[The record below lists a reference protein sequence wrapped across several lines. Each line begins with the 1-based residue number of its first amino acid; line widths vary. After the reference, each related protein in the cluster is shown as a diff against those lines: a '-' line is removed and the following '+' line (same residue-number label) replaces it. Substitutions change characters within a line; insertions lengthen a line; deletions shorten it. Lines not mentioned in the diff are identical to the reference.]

1 MSSLLEEAI
10 VDATALK
17 DAALKNAENTVL
29 ERYSTEVKRALDT
42 LLEQDELGLGGG
54 LGFGDDT
61 PEADMGF
68 VKEVPYA
75 FQSPELNE
83 AAEEELIEIDLGK
96 LKERMALEEEEGIEA
111 SPDELLEAEEVAD
124 ELSEGDEELDEGE
137 LDKMA
142 AREEPESAMSV
153 AATTGTGDEEG
164 VPYRGQTVEESA
176 RKDDDL
182 DESLDLSDELI
193 DALIEELTVDI
204 KHVPQGWASLN
215 SSVTSQMSEEAADI
229 AEIEAVQDPKEDE
242 LTKEEQDDPAADIE
256 LYESRIR
263 KLSNSVTGLKTL
275 LRKAKVQLEEMN
287 LANAKLVYQN
297 KALNSSSL
305 NERQRSK
312 IVEAVRHAN
321 SVEEAKILF
330 ETIQNA
336 VKTVG
341 GQRRRPE
348 TLREV
353 ASRPMSLLLNSKRNS
368 EATRD
373 PNMDRLL
380 RLAGINKQ

>member
-17 DAALKNAENTVL
+17 DAALKNAESAVL
-29 ERYSTEVKRALDT
+29 EKYSTEVKKALDT
-42 LLEQDELGLGGG
+42 LLEQDEMGLGGMS
-54 LGFGDDT
+54 LGGEET
-61 PEADMGF
+61 PEADMSF

-83 AAEEELIEIDLGK
+83 AAEEELIEIDFNK

-111 SPDELLEAEEVAD
+111 SPDELLEAEEVAE
-124 ELSEGDEELDEGE
+124 ELAEGDEELSEAGDPEGYVDVE
-137 LDKMA
+137 DPAEQSVINPDSAGAMDA
-142 AREEPESAMSV
+142 ASLKSQA
-153 AATTGTGDEEG
+153 
-164 VPYRGQTVEESA
+164 RG
-176 RKDDDL
+176 RKEDDL
-182 DESLDLSDELI
+182 DEDLDLSKEI
-193 DALIEELTVDI
+193 MEALIEELTVDI
-204 KHVPQGWASLN
+204 KNVPQGWSSVN
-215 SSVTSQMSEEAADI
+215 SSVTSQMSEEAALVD
-229 AEIEAVQDPKEDE
+229 EIEEAQDKEEDE
-242 LTKEEQDDPAADIE
+242 ETVEEQDDPAADIE

-263 KLSNSVTGLKTL
+263 KLSNSITDLKNL
-275 LRKAKVQLEEMN
+275 LREAKVQLEEMN

-321 SVEEAKILF
+321 SVGEAKVLF

-341 GQRRRPE
+341 DGRRSPE
-348 TLREV
+348 TLREAV
-353 ASRPMSLLLNSKRNS
+353 SRPTSMLLNSKRNS
-368 EATRD
+368 EATKD

-380 RLAGINKQ
+380 RLAGIKQ

>member
-29 ERYSTEVKRALDT
+29 EKYSTEVKRALDT
-42 LLEQDELGLGGG
+42 LLEQDELGLGGD
-54 LGFGDDT
+54 LSFGDET

-68 VKEVPYA
+68 VKEIPYA

-83 AAEEELIEIDLGK
+83 AAEEELIEIDFSK

-111 SPDELLEAEEVAD
+111 SPDELLEAEEVAE
-124 ELSEGDEELDEGE
+124 ELAEGEELDEDLVTPEMEAG
-137 LDKMA
+137 DA
-142 AREEPESAMSV
+142 EEDAQSLGVDYTGAVSP
-153 AATTGTGDEEG
+153 TTPSSG
-164 VPYRGQTVEESA
+164 
-176 RKDDDL
+176 RKEDDL
-182 DESLDLSDELI
+182 DESLDLSDELV

-204 KHVPQGWASLN
+204 KNVPQGWSSVN
-215 SSVTSQMSEEAADI
+215 SSVTFQMSDEAALIDEIEEA
-229 AEIEAVQDPKEDE
+229 QDKEEDE
-242 LTKEEQDDPAADIE
+242 ETVEEQDDPAADIE

-263 KLSNSVTGLKTL
+263 KLSNSVTGLKNL
-275 LRKAKVQLEEMN
+275 LREAKVQLEELN

-321 SVEEAKILF
+321 SVGEAKVLF

-341 GQRRRPE
+341 DGRRSPE
-348 TLREV
+348 TLREAV
-353 ASRPMSLLLNSKRNS
+353 SRPTSLLLNSKRNS

-380 RLAGINKQ
+380 RLAGIKQ

>member
-17 DAALKNAENTVL
+17 DAALKNAESAVL
-29 ERYSTEVKRALDT
+29 EKYSTEVKRALDT
-42 LLEQDELGLGGG
+42 LLEQDEMGLGDMS
-54 LGFGDDT
+54 LGEET
-61 PEADMGF
+61 PEADMNF
-68 VKEVPYA
+68 TKEVPYA

-83 AAEEELIEIDLGK
+83 AAEEELIEIDFNK

-111 SPDELLEAEEVAD
+111 SPDELLEAEEVAE
-124 ELSEGDEELDEGE
+124 ELAEGDEDLAEGGPSDVYLTAPKGKE
-137 LDKMA
+137 TQ
-142 AREEPESAMSV
+142 V
-153 AATTGTGDEEG
+153 VGTGSNIDAAAEIEGDE
-164 VPYRGQTVEESA
+164 TEETM
-176 RKDDDL
+176 
-182 DESLDLSDELI
+182 DEDLDLSKEI
-193 DALIEELTVDI
+193 MEALIEELTVDI
-204 KHVPQGWASLN
+204 RNVPQGWSSVN
-215 SSVTSQMSEEAADI
+215 SSVTSQMSEEAA
-229 AEIEAVQDPKEDE
+229 EIDEIDEAQDKKEDE
-242 LTKEEQDDPAADIE
+242 LTEEEQDDPAADIE

-263 KLSNSVTGLKTL
+263 KLSNSVTGLKNL
-275 LRKAKVQLEEMN
+275 LREAKVQLEELN

-321 SVEEAKILF
+321 SVEEAKVLF

-341 GQRRRPE
+341 ESRRRPE
-348 TLREV
+348 TLREAV
-353 ASRPMSLLLNSKRNS
+353 ARPGSLLLNSKRNS

-380 RLAGINKQ
+380 RLAGIKQ

>member
-29 ERYSTEVKRALDT
+29 EKYSIEVKRALDT
-42 LLEQDELGLGGG
+42 LLEQDELGLGGD
-54 LGFGDDT
+54 LSFGDET

-68 VKEVPYA
+68 VKEIPYA

-83 AAEEELIEIDLGK
+83 AAEEELIEIDFSK

-111 SPDELLEAEEVAD
+111 SPDELLEAEEVAE
-124 ELSEGDEELDEGE
+124 ELAEGEELDEDLVTPEMEAGG
-137 LDKMA
+137 A
-142 AREEPESAMSV
+142 EEDAQSLGGRYTGAVSP
-153 AATTGTGDEEG
+153 TTPSSG
-164 VPYRGQTVEESA
+164 
-176 RKDDDL
+176 RKEDDL
-182 DESLDLSDELI
+182 DESLDLSDELV

-204 KHVPQGWASLN
+204 KNVPQGWSSVN
-215 SSVTSQMSEEAADI
+215 SSVTFQMSDEAALIDEIEEA
-229 AEIEAVQDPKEDE
+229 QDKEEDE
-242 LTKEEQDDPAADIE
+242 ETVEEQDDPAADIE

-263 KLSNSVTGLKTL
+263 KLSNSVTGLKNL
-275 LRKAKVQLEEMN
+275 LREAKVQLEELN

-321 SVEEAKILF
+321 SVGEAKVLF

-341 GQRRRPE
+341 DGRRSPE
-348 TLREV
+348 TLREAV
-353 ASRPMSLLLNSKRNS
+353 SRPTSLLLNSKRNS

-380 RLAGINKQ
+380 RLAGIKQ